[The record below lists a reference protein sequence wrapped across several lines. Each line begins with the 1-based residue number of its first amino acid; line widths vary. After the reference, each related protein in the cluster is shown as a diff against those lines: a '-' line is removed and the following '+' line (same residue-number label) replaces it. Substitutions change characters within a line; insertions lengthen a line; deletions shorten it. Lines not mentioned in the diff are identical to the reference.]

1 MMRGP
6 LSRSFFIILQV
17 SLWNLFEVKTMLPK
31 FCLRISINHRT
42 MHWPE
47 KSELTLFIST
57 GSNISVLILKLML
70 L

>member
-1 MMRGP
+1 MMRGPLSRSFFTEVQNMMRGP

-42 MHWPE
+42 MH
-47 KSELTLFIST
+47 
-57 GSNISVLILKLML
+57 
-70 L
+70 